1 MRISDW
7 SSDVCSSD
15 LQAVGIFEAV
25 DGIMGEEVADAE
37 GGRPGAVDVVLIEQK
52 TIPRRIGRG
61 TEKVLRHGVPTRLR
75 LPAADASVGA
85 MANGARSE
93 ARRVGKE
100 CVST

>member
-1 MRISDW
+1 MICLTCFFFFKQKSAYERRISDW

-15 LQAVGIFEAV
+15 LVAIFEAV

-75 LPAADASVGA
+75 LPEIGRAHV
-85 MANGARSE
+85 
-93 ARRVGKE
+93 
-100 CVST
+100 